1 MLCIFTTSLYALYI
15 HFSDSSLYALSI
27 YSLYVKNIHICQ
39 KHSLYVKNI
48 NSVGEKTKTN
58 NTTQTVNK
66 ITKLESAL
74 GGARCAEKAGV
85 GKIRVQKMSTGSG
98 ACGGQNAEY
107 STTSNATQL
116 RSHGQKVQ
124 MRQQYYAH
132 TGEFELVNSL
142 LRNHDGYCLLTIA
155 TYNACFP
162 IILS

>member
-1 MLCIFTTSLYALYI
+1 
-15 HFSDSSLYALSI
+15 
-27 YSLYVKNIHICQ
+27 
-39 KHSLYVKNI
+39 
-48 NSVGEKTKTN
+48 
-58 NTTQTVNK
+58 
-66 ITKLESAL
+66 
-74 GGARCAEKAGV
+74 
-85 GKIRVQKMSTGSG
+85 MSTGSG
-98 ACGGQNAEY
+98 ARGGQNAEY
-107 STTSNATQL
+107 SNTTQL